1 MLLSG
6 IIIEK
11 IKREGAISFHD
22 FMEMALYYP
31 DLGYYTSPS
40 DKIGENGD
48 FYTSTTLTPVF
59 GALIG
64 KQIEEMWH
72 LLDEKPFAIVEY
84 GAGTGALCKA
94 ILTYLK
100 SNKKL
105 YDELSY
111 YIIEKSPAMREKEK
125 MQLTEKV
132 TWCDSIECIPEIS
145 GCVLSNELVDN
156 FAVHQVV
163 MKDELM
169 EVFVGYEND
178 SFVELLKPAFPAL
191 KEYLSEL
198 KVNLP
203 KGYRTEINLEA
214 IEWIKKIGDTLK
226 KGYVL
231 TIDYGYPSFELY
243 ESYRQ
248 KGTMVCYHKHR
259 INTNPYAFIGGQD
272 ITSHVNFSA
281 LCLWGY
287 KNGLEFCGFTDQAD
301 FLLALGFNDYLKKI
315 KMGNEYYSSYKNE
328 LFLSHTLLTDM
339 GNKFKV
345 LIQQKG
351 VPKKELLGLKHVL
364 TEHAQ

>member
-11 IKREGAISFHD
+11 IKKEGMISFRD

-31 DLGYYTSPS
+31 DLGYYTSAS

-48 FYTSTTLTPVF
+48 FYTSATLTPVF

-64 KQIEEMWH
+64 KQVEEMWH
-72 LLDEKPFAIVEY
+72 LLDEKPFTIVEY

-105 YDELSY
+105 YEELNY
-111 YIIEKSPAMREKEK
+111 VIIEKSPVMREKEK

-132 TWCDSIECIPEIS
+132 TWYDSIECLPEIS

-156 FAVHQVV
+156 FAIHQVV

-169 EVFVGYEND
+169 EVFVGYENGT
-178 SFVELLKPAFPAL
+178 FVEILKPAFFEL

-198 KVNLP
+198 KVQLP

-214 IEWIKKIGDTLK
+214 TKWMKQIGLALK

-231 TIDYGYPSFELY
+231 TIDYGYPSSELY
-243 ESYRQ
+243 ETYRQ
-248 KGTMVCYHKHR
+248 NGTLVCYHKHR
-259 INTNPYAFIGGQD
+259 INTNPYLFIGGQD

-287 KNGLEFCGFTDQAD
+287 KNGMEFCGFTDQAD
-301 FLLALGFNDYLKKI
+301 FLLALGFNEYLKK
-315 KMGNEYYSSYKNE
+315 MGKQDGAYFNYKKE
-328 LFLSHTLLTDM
+328 FFLTHTLLTDM

-351 VPKKELLGLKHVL
+351 VPKKELLGMKHVL
-364 TEHAQ
+364 AEHA